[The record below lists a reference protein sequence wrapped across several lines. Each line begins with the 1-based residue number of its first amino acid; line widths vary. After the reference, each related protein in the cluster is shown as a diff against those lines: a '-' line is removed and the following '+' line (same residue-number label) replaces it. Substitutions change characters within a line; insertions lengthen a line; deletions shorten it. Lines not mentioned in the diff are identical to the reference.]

1 MEHFKRKDIELSAAE
16 IKKRMEEFGLDTS
29 DDRRFTIGDIMSI
42 AELVFLHYDE
52 FMRMREL

>member
-1 MEHFKRKDIELSAAE
+1 MDHFERKDIELSAAE

-29 DDRRFTIGDIMSI
+29 DDRRFTIEAIMSI

-52 FMRMREL
+52 FMKMRK

>member
-1 MEHFKRKDIELSAAE
+1 MGHFKPRDIELSAAE

-29 DDRRFTIGDIMSI
+29 DDRRFTIWDIMSI

-52 FMRMREL
+52 FMKMRK